1 MPVGLKQRKFS
12 DLSAS
17 CLKKQKMCHVQPVPV
32 GNFPNP
38 WLAEWRSQVVQ
49 ALREGEEGGGGGG
62 GGMPDCSDQ
71 VSKLKDQI
79 EELEDRLKR
88 RNDKQPAPSSNP
100 SNPSSSSENA
110 EAERQTAQLIKEVDS
125 KKEFEQKT
133 KDELVNMLMNV
144 RKYIP
149 MEENPDKH
157 LKEFQTALV
166 DYAKALNANVPPK
179 QERELMIEL
188 SLKMAALS
196 DDDYK
201 MANFLL
207 NNLGQLSA
215 NDTEVE
221 AFLKVDAVK
230 PNIRI
235 FEGISKEDL
244 KEFDNN
250 KVRNKLLEPVMAK
263 QEPLENK
270 NGAESRIKEIRLAL
284 GLDRDED
291 AIKKVADLNNK
302 NVEKSKA
309 EAKERARSK
318 AVFSQWIDTW
328 KRLFKL
334 SKITPRSKAYQLKE
348 DAKKLDAAL
357 GEVVQRWIIN
367 AQTNPN
373 YFSVLVATDD
383 ELKNLG
389 QEWFGPRASLPN
401 KWEKE
406 ELSGLAYRLELAAE
420 NTITNGKAYSVK
432 IREFITVKRG
442 ESVFNAPYTLTGK
455 QELLN
460 QLFQKYEVDSGSG
473 SGSGANT
480 APPPPPV
487 APPVAPPPKAPP
499 PPPPR
504 APPDVTPATPSS
516 SSSVPRGDMLAILTA
531 GLGSV
536 KLRRATT
543 RESKPMGGRVVDS
556 GSGSGSGANT
566 APPPPPVAPPVAPP
580 PRAPPPPPPRAPPV
594 VTPVTPSSS
603 SSVPRG
609 DMLAILTAGLGSVKL
624 RRATTRES
632 KPMGGRVVEDTNI
645 SLANMKLVTVADYS
659 WMPGI
664 KKSLGVR

>member
-17 CLKKQKMCHVQPVPV
+17 CLKKQKMCHVRPVPV

-38 WLAEWRSQVVQ
+38 WLAEWRSRVVQ
-49 ALREGEEGGGGGG
+49 TLREGEEGGGGGN

-71 VSKLKDQI
+71 VSRLKTQI
-79 EELEDRLKR
+79 KDLEDRLKK
-88 RNDKQPAPSSNP
+88 RNGKQPASSSNPSNP

-110 EAERQTAQLIKEVDS
+110 EAERQTAQLIKEVES

-133 KDELVNMLMNV
+133 KDELVNMLMDV

-149 MEENPDKH
+149 VEENPDKV

-166 DYAKALNANVPPK
+166 AYAKALNANVPPK
-179 QERELMIEL
+179 QERDLMIEL
-188 SLKMAALS
+188 SQKMAALS

-207 NNLGQLSA
+207 NNLGQFSA
-215 NDTEVE
+215 NDVKVE

-230 PNIRI
+230 PNVRI

-244 KEFDNN
+244 KEFDNDN
-250 KVRNKLLEPVMAK
+250 VRNKILEPVMQK
-263 QEPLENK
+263 QESLESK
-270 NGAESRIKEIRLAL
+270 TGAESRIKAIRVAL

-291 AIKKVADLNNK
+291 AIKKVADLNKENA
-302 NVEKSKA
+302 EKSKA

-318 AVFSQWIDTW
+318 EVFSKWIDTW
-328 KRLFKL
+328 KRLYKL
-334 SKITPRSKAYQLKE
+334 SKITPRSKANQLRE

-357 GEVVQRWIIN
+357 GEVVQRWISN

-420 NTITNGKAYSVK
+420 NMITNGKAYSVR
-432 IREFITVKRG
+432 IREFITLKRG
-442 ESVFNAPYTLTGK
+442 EPAFNVPYTLAGK

-460 QLFQKYEVDSGSG
+460 QLFQKYEVDPGSG
-473 SGSGANT
+473 SASGANT
-480 APPPPPV
+480 APPPTLVAPPIAPPSSVPPPPKAPPPPV
-487 APPVAPPPKAPP
+487 APPIAPPGKVPAPPPKAPP
-499 PPPPR
+499 P
-504 APPDVTPATPSS
+504 SS
-516 SSSVPRGDMLAILTA
+516 SAPSAPSASSDPRGGLNAMLMSAFAT
-531 GLGSV
+531 V
-536 KLRRATT
+536 KLKKTET
-543 RESKPMGGRVVDS
+543 K
-556 GSGSGSGANT
+556 
-566 APPPPPVAPPVAPP
+566 
-580 PRAPPPPPPRAPPV
+580 
-594 VTPVTPSSS
+594 
-603 SSVPRG
+603 
-609 DMLAILTAGLGSVKL
+609 
-624 RRATTRES
+624 ES
-632 KPMGGRVVEDTNI
+632 KPMGGRVVETNL
-645 SLANMKLVTVADYS
+645 SLANMKLVTVADHT

-664 KKSLGVR
+664 KKSLGVW